1 MDLWL
6 RWGEATP
13 ATCKAQ
19 SQCHRKRS
27 REALLAIHSKIKI
40 NCSMTTLRKLISNH
54 STWQNRIRK
63 SQYIARDQA
72 KQQIKSNQWKKLL
85 FWMMIR
91 RASEIRLRP
100 RVRDLV
106 TNQRSM
112 ISQQVSN
119 EETQTIYSNLRM
131 AAPKLLVFDSRKSNH
146 LMLGVL
152 DPAIS
157 PKSTASSRRCDE
169 EIRAAFQHQLRHL
182 QIPTNWMTIWTLI
195 KALQMTRRMLLLKTS
210 H

>member
-1 MDLWL
+1 
-6 RWGEATP
+6 
-13 ATCKAQ
+13 
-19 SQCHRKRS
+19 
-27 REALLAIHSKIKI
+27 
-40 NCSMTTLRKLISNH
+40 
-54 STWQNRIRK
+54 
-63 SQYIARDQA
+63 
-72 KQQIKSNQWKKLL
+72 
-85 FWMMIR
+85 MMIR

-157 PKSTASSRRCDE
+157 PKSTASSRRSDE

-182 QIPTNWMTIWTLI
+182 QIPTN
-195 KALQMTRRMLLLKTS
+195 
-210 H
+210 